1 MYELSSIMLPLVIQV
16 EEWMNYIS
24 IKSKRNGQF
33 ASVQPAEIISILKSS
48 ICSPLIYAK
57 KMLLLINFGA
67 LFIDVV
73 SRDSRFFR
81 INGRVVDLKAIRR
94 RNLNENFFA
103 VRGRLKTDKKHN
115 HKHIGIMTEQTLNNY
130 LDSLSQKYFFINE
143 LTSYPPVMRV
153 QIKTANGISSFVN
166 QAVDLDLPLIGSI
179 SGSAACLQTAL
190 DILLPYYTLKQ
201 RLDLALSCS
210 AMLVGG
216 GYHSDV
222 EVMSVMAPGMSMQKG
237 IQGVMSLITDKPTSA
252 LLNLIR

>member
-1 MYELSSIMLPLVIQV
+1 M
-16 EEWMNYIS
+16 
-24 IKSKRNGQF
+24 
-33 ASVQPAEIISILKSS
+33 
-48 ICSPLIYAK
+48 
-57 KMLLLINFGA
+57 
-67 LFIDVV
+67 
-73 SRDSRFFR
+73 
-81 INGRVVDLKAIRR
+81 
-94 RNLNENFFA
+94 NENFFA